1 MAEAV
6 TKLCLKVVNR
16 TIAGTSNS
24 CPDRTLELQFGNS
37 SPEVQLLSFGPNIEG
52 SLELGLPHQF

>member
-6 TKLCLKVVNR
+6 TKLCLKIVNR
-16 TIAGTSNS
+16 TTVGTSNS

-37 SPEVQLLSFGPNIEG
+37 SPEVQLLNFGPDIEG
-52 SLELGLPHQF
+52 